1 MTRRVDHDALGN
13 IDAMTTTS
21 NEAQALIARMDNLR
35 EDQDVAFATLCDA
48 RDNLRDINSW
58 TRRMDR
64 SMLKAE
70 GKAARIEQKTDKA
83 LGLAM
88 QAGEKLD
95 VLDGRVAVLEADVK
109 ELKTDVKELK
119 TDVAVLKTDVA
130 GLKTD
135 VGELKTDV
143 AGLKTDVGELKTD
156 VAGLKTDVAGL
167 KTDVAGLK
175 TDVGELKTDVAGL
188 KTDVGGL
195 KGDMIDVKALLGEVL
210 DRLPAKA

>member
-1 MTRRVDHDALGN
+1 MTQGVDHDALGN

-21 NEAQALIARMDNLR
+21 NEAQALIARMENLR

-48 RDNLRDINSW
+48 RDKIRDINSW
-58 TRRMDR
+58 THRMDR

-83 LGLAM
+83 LGLSM

-109 ELKTDVKELK
+109 ELKTDV
-119 TDVAVLKTDVA
+119 
-130 GLKTD
+130 
-135 VGELKTDV
+135 
-143 AGLKTDVGELKTD
+143 
-156 VAGLKTDVAGL
+156 
-167 KTDVAGLK
+167 
-175 TDVGELKTDVAGL
+175 
-188 KTDVGGL
+188 GGL

-210 DRLPAKA
+210 DRLPPKA

>member
-1 MTRRVDHDALGN
+1 MTRRVEHDALGN

-35 EDQDVAFATLCDA
+35 EDQDVAFATICEA
-48 RDNLRDINSW
+48 RDRIRDITSW

-83 LGLAM
+83 LGLAV
-88 QAGEKLD
+88 QAREKLE

-109 ELKTDVKELK
+109 ELKTDVAALK
-119 TDVAVLKTDVA
+119 TDVAA
-130 GLKTD
+130 
-135 VGELKTDV
+135 
-143 AGLKTDVGELKTD
+143 LKTD

-167 KTDVAGLK
+167 KMDVGGLK
-175 TDVGELKTDVAGL
+175 TDVAELKVDVKELKTVL

-195 KGDMIDVKALLGEVL
+195 KSDMIDVKALLGEML
-210 DRLPAKA
+210 ERLPSKA